1 MRRSYATSPPRMN
14 DDHPYWHGNDRRYSK
29 LSDEQLERSRAE
41 NLKDAAERI
50 MPFFNSVILPS
61 LREGNRCLVV
71 SHVNTIRTLIKKID
85 NISDQNIK
93 QLSIPTGIPLIYRL
107 DENMKPVIPTVS

>member
-1 MRRSYATSPPRMN
+1 MN

-61 LREGNRCLVV
+61 LREGN
-71 SHVNTIRTLIKKID
+71 H
-85 NISDQNIK
+85 
-93 QLSIPTGIPLIYRL
+93 
-107 DENMKPVIPTVS
+107 

>member
-14 DDHPYWHGNDRRYSK
+14 DDNPYWHGNDRRNSK

-61 LREGNRCLVV
+61 LREGN
-71 SHVNTIRTLIKKID
+71 H
-85 NISDQNIK
+85 
-93 QLSIPTGIPLIYRL
+93 
-107 DENMKPVIPTVS
+107 